1 MKRITTVT
9 TASLELRRRGMSV
22 KDLAEVLERSASS
35 LYPVIGRHRKAT
47 TPERAAI
54 AEFLGA
60 QVAEL
65 FDDEGFALKA

>member
-1 MKRITTVT
+1 MRITPVTVV
-9 TASLELRRRGMSV
+9 SLELRRRGV
-22 KDLAEVLERSASS
+22 RVRDLAEALGRNTVG
-35 LYPVIGRHRKAT
+35 LYPAIGGHRKAT
-47 TPERAAI
+47 IPERAAI